1 ISWLESYQM
10 KTSRLEEHT
19 DQDDERSL
27 NLSIQAVSK
36 EQTSIGRKRKMS
48 REHTTHTS
56 EKRFKCK
63 ISKKDFAA
71 PSSLRTHIRT
81 PQVRS
86 RSSVKYAGKF
96 SPRHRLCVTM

>member
-1 ISWLESYQM
+1 M

-81 PQVRS
+81 HT
-86 RSSVKYAGKF
+86 GKKPIECKICGKI